1 MKFLVNR
8 LNKTAVPILVTAVLY
23 FLFLFFSFNK
33 YDPGAFPQAADYFA
47 DPALVPANLFVLPD
61 STGYDGQFYYRIAL
75 NPLTREKVEFGIDM
89 GSPRYRHQRII
100 YPLLGWLFSFGEP
113 LLVVYSLIFVNFFM
127 LLLIGH
133 LAGRYAQL
141 ARRHAIWGL
150 ALSLYPGFIYTLS
163 RDLVEITEAGILLAG
178 LLFLEMKK
186 ESLASTFF
194 SLAILAKETALLA
207 AVALLSR
214 KKYWPV
220 AIAPIA
226 IYGLWQLVMNWWW
239 QYGLDSS
246 TRVNIGLPFVGI
258 IEGYQIG
265 YEPDRWSIAFGFLI
279 IFLLFVLIGLQRSS
293 AARHVKFAWALY
305 AFLLICLT
313 KNVWVE
319 SLAFLRAASLFYLTG
334 TLILLKNRSP
344 ISILSFLFSI
354 GFWVWMASNWL
365 NR

>member
-1 MKFLVNR
+1 MKLFVNR
-8 LNKTAVPILVTAVLY
+8 LDKTAVPMLITAVLY
-23 FLFLFFSFNK
+23 FLFLFFSFNQF
-33 YDPGAFPQAADYFA
+33 DPGTFPQAADYFA
-47 DPALVPANLFVLPD
+47 DATLVPSNLLVLPD

-75 NPLTREKVEFGIDM
+75 NPLTREKVEFGIGID
-89 GSPRYRHQRII
+89 SPRYRHQRII

-113 LLVVYSLIFVNFFM
+113 LLVVYSLIFANFFM

-133 LAGRYAQL
+133 FAGSYAQL
-141 ARRHAIWGL
+141 AKRHAIWGL

-207 AVALLSR
+207 AVALLSQ

-220 AIAPIA
+220 ALAPIA
-226 IYGLWQLVMNWWW
+226 IYGLWQLMVNWWW
-239 QYGLDSS
+239 RYGFDSS
-246 TRVNIGLPFVGI
+246 TRVNIGLPIVGI

-293 AARHVKFAWALY
+293 AVRHVKIAWALY
-305 AFLLICLT
+305 AFLLVCLT

-319 SLAFLRAASLFYLTG
+319 SLAFLRAACLFYLTG
-334 TLILLKNRSP
+334 TLILLKSRSP
-344 ISILSFLFSI
+344 ISILSFLLSI
-354 GFWVWMASNWL
+354 GFWIWLASNWL